1 MLFIFHLT
9 ALNTPCTSWATAVS
23 MHQQAPLSCVQDQRQ
38 QFGRIQSRK
47 AASRIHFCI
56 SCNFPV
62 EVYGRTLPCL
72 HTYCLTC
79 ASDLDKCAL

>member
-1 MLFIFHLT
+1 
-9 ALNTPCTSWATAVS
+9 
-23 MHQQAPLSCVQDQRQ
+23 MHQRAALSCLQDQRQ